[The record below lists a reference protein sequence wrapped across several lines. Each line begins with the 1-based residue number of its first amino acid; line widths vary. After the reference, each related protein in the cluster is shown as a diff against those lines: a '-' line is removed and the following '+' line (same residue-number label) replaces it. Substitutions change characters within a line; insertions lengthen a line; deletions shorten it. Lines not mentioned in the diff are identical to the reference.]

1 MSMTRE
7 EIFEAWVPDLPE
19 DESGMPWSN
28 WAKPVL
34 FASLGAPGTA
44 ASPDTEGT
52 DQPGAGGTPAPGWER
67 ERFAGV
73 VDLPGADAVRCGM
86 DFAELGFRPVPLF
99 NGCPGPSELVSTTEL
114 CHALARFAPRLREL
128 RIDDNAPPVFL
139 LDSNR
144 MVLSVPRRPGLFDNR
159 WLTLPQD
166 FPSVNL
172 LLARGIERALLVQQK
187 PGQPSEDLAH
197 VLRRWQEGGIR
208 IAVCSPGGSA
218 VEDLDIKKPSRFR
231 SLWYRLGATAGLL
244 PNSTGGFGAVI
255 PLPSAG

>member
-7 EIFEAWVPDLPE
+7 EIYDAWVPDLPD
-19 DESGMPWSN
+19 DEFGMPWSN

-34 FASLGAPGTA
+34 FASLGTPVTAP
-44 ASPDTEGT
+44 PPE
-52 DQPGAGGTPAPGWER
+52 PGREDDPRRTVAPGWER

-73 VDLPGADAVRCGM
+73 VDLPGPDAVRCGM

-99 NGCPGPSELVSTTEL
+99 NGCPGHGELVSTTEL

-128 RIDDNAPPVFL
+128 RIDNDARPVFL

-144 MVLSVPRRPGLFDNR
+144 MVLNSPRRPGLFDNR

-172 LLARGIERALLVQQK
+172 LLGRGIERALLVQQK
-187 PGQPSEDLAH
+187 PGQPGEDLAH

-208 IAVCSPGGSA
+208 IAVCSPGGSG

-244 PNSTGGFGAVI
+244 PNSAGGFGAVI